1 MGDGRWS
8 TVTDFL
14 LFGVC
19 FCWILWMELGMLGL
33 GFLTGD
39 DLTRR
44 YPLLPYS
51 IFDMAFAVLA
61 ERLRDYYYFLFCFL
75 AESEWVKERKSEDM
89 IERYNDNITTL

>member
-1 MGDGRWS
+1 
-8 TVTDFL
+8 
-14 LFGVC
+14 
-19 FCWILWMELGMLGL
+19 MELGMLGL

-61 ERLRDYYYFLFCFL
+61 ERLRVSDIFLQGG
-75 AESEWVKERKSEDM
+75 SDM
-89 IERYNDNITTL
+89 IERYNDNIITL